1 MARPWEEGL
10 PEGVSRLSRIFN
22 DPNEKMARLGQGC
35 MYDPPSRPSSASP
48 RGRPQSASP
57 RYYGAQPASPRQQER
72 PGSAHIGGRPQSP
85 RTESPRGSLQQSY
98 GQAPGASPRA
108 SPRTQGQSYGA
119 RATQG
124 QGRARPQSA
133 AAPASPRMRELEETN
148 DALRR
153 SYRLAQ
159 LEQENDGLRSQ
170 LEQLKAARAY
180 DPSNPMVKYSPRRAH
195 RRANLP
201 ITGGMGHEQMVR
213 EAKLRA
219 AHNRQRAQLK
229 GAMHGDV
236 VEMWATCSL
245 TPTSTPT
252 ATPARALALTLT
264 PTLTRLH
271 PWCGGRRRLRRSPGP
286 RAGCAARQD
295 GGARRHLLPAQ
306 GGPLAQGARGEA
318 PRTLA
323 LTPDP

>member
-85 RTESPRGSLQQSY
+85 RAESPRGSLQQSY

-159 LEQENDGLRSQ
+159 LEQAIGLGFGR
-170 LEQLKAARAY
+170 
-180 DPSNPMVKYSPRRAH
+180 
-195 RRANLP
+195 
-201 ITGGMGHEQMVR
+201 
-213 EAKLRA
+213 
-219 AHNRQRAQLK
+219 
-229 GAMHGDV
+229 
-236 VEMWATCSL
+236 
-245 TPTSTPT
+245 
-252 ATPARALALTLT
+252 
-264 PTLTRLH
+264 
-271 PWCGGRRRLRRSPGP
+271 GRR
-286 RAGCAARQD
+286 
-295 GGARRHLLPAQ
+295 
-306 GGPLAQGARGEA
+306 A
-318 PRTLA
+318 PRTRRRPRRVSEPIACSSRRTTGCAHSSSSSRRRGRTTRATRWSSTRRGARTAEPTCPLPEGWA
-323 LTPDP
+323 TSRWCARPSCARRTTGSARSSRVRCMEM

>member
-1 MARPWEEGL
+1 MLTEMARPWEEEL

-85 RTESPRGSLQQSY
+85 HAESPRGSLQQSY
-98 GQAPGASPRA
+98 GQGPGASPRA

-159 LEQENDGLRSQ
+159 LEQAIGFG
-170 LEQLKAARAY
+170 
-180 DPSNPMVKYSPRRAH
+180 
-195 RRANLP
+195 
-201 ITGGMGHEQMVR
+201 I
-213 EAKLRA
+213 
-219 AHNRQRAQLK
+219 
-229 GAMHGDV
+229 
-236 VEMWATCSL
+236 
-245 TPTSTPT
+245 
-252 ATPARALALTLT
+252 ALAIAL
-264 PTLTRLH
+264 
-271 PWCGGRRRLRRSPGP
+271 GI
-286 RAGCAARQD
+286 A
-295 GGARRHLLPAQ
+295 
-306 GGPLAQGARGEA
+306 LAI
-318 PRTLA
+318 P
-323 LTPDP
+323 